1 MKANES
7 KSAFI
12 CFHLFS
18 FIWSFWG
25 GSGPLPTR
33 GRVVSAGMG
42 GARAVQS
49 NRVASAAAEGRYGPP
64 GWDKNESMTT
74 SVDNSRSKIETIVSR
89 HDVVILVPCFNEEL
103 TVGKTV
109 DAFREALPSATVY
122 VYDNNSTDR
131 TIDVAQAAGAVVRS
145 EPRQGKGNV
154 VRRMFADID
163 ADIFV
168 LVDGDATYEAAAA
181 PRMVRRAIEEN
192 LDFVNGARVSRSME
206 AYRKGHRFGNT
217 VLTAMVRK
225 LFGKQFTDM
234 LSGYKVFSRRYV
246 KSFPAMSRGFEIETE
261 LTVHALELRMPS
273 AEEFTAYGERP
284 SGSVSKLSTFRD
296 GARILR
302 LIFDLVRNERPL
314 QFFGLV
320 GAVLILIAVA
330 LAVPLADT
338 YLETGL
344 VPRLP
349 TAVLD
354 VGLIILGFLS
364 CLAGLILDVVATMR
378 NEMKR
383 LAYLSYPP
391 VSAGRR

>member
-1 MKANES
+1 M
-7 KSAFI
+7 
-12 CFHLFS
+12 
-18 FIWSFWG
+18 
-25 GSGPLPTR
+25 T
-33 GRVVSAGMG
+33 
-42 GARAVQS
+42 
-49 NRVASAAAEGRYGPP
+49 ASL
-64 GWDKNESMTT
+64 
-74 SVDNSRSKIETIVSR
+74 DNSKPGIETIACRREVA
-89 HDVVILVPCFNEEL
+89 VLVPCFNEEL
-103 TVGKTV
+103 TVGQTV
-109 DAFREALPSATVY
+109 AAFREALPSATVY

-131 TIDVAQAAGAVVRS
+131 TNDVARAAGAVVRS

-168 LVDGDATYEAAAA
+168 LVDGDATYDAEAA

-192 LDFVNGARVSRSME
+192 LDFVNGARVSQSMD
-206 AYRKGHRFGNT
+206 AYRKGHRLGNY
-217 VLTAMVRK
+217 VLTELVRDI
-225 LFGKQFTDM
+225 FGRQFTDM

-273 AEEFTAYGERP
+273 AEEPTAYGERP

-320 GAVLILIAVA
+320 GALLILIAIV
-330 LAVPLADT
+330 LTIPLAET
-338 YLETGL
+338 YFQTGL

-349 TAVLD
+349 TAVLAI
-354 VGLIILGFLS
+354 GLIIIGFLS
-364 CLAGLILDVVATMR
+364 FLAGLILDVVATMR
-378 NEMKR
+378 SEMKR

-391 VSAGRR
+391 VSAGRG

>member
-1 MKANES
+1 MATSLDNS
-7 KSAFI
+7 KS
-12 CFHLFS
+12 
-18 FIWSFWG
+18 G
-25 GSGPLPTR
+25 
-33 GRVVSAGMG
+33 
-42 GARAVQS
+42 
-49 NRVASAAAEGRYGPP
+49 
-64 GWDKNESMTT
+64 
-74 SVDNSRSKIETIVSR
+74 IETIVHR
-89 HDVVILVPCFNEEL
+89 HEVAVLVPCFNEEL

-109 DAFREALPSATVY
+109 AAFREALPSATIY

-131 TIDVAQAAGAVVRS
+131 TNDCARAAGAVVRS
-145 EPRQGKGNV
+145 ESRQGKGNV

-168 LVDGDATYEAAAA
+168 LVDGDATYDAEAA

-192 LDFVNGARVSRSME
+192 LDFVNGARVSQSMD
-206 AYRKGHRFGNT
+206 AYRRGHRLGNY
-217 VLTAMVRK
+217 VLTELVRDI
-225 LFGKQFTDM
+225 FGREFTDM

-273 AEEFTAYGERP
+273 AEEPTAYGERP

-314 QFFGLV
+314 QFFGLA
-320 GAVLILIAVA
+320 GALLILIAVV
-330 LAVPLADT
+330 LAIPLAET
-338 YLETGL
+338 YFQTGL

-349 TAVLD
+349 TAVLAI
-354 VGLIILGFLS
+354 GLVIIGFLS
-364 CLAGLILDVVATMR
+364 FLAGLILDVVATMR
-378 NEMKR
+378 SEMKR

-391 VSAGRR
+391 VSVGRS

>member
-1 MKANES
+1 MTTSLDSS
-7 KSAFI
+7 KSA
-12 CFHLFS
+12 
-18 FIWSFWG
+18 
-25 GSGPLPTR
+25 
-33 GRVVSAGMG
+33 
-42 GARAVQS
+42 
-49 NRVASAAAEGRYGPP
+49 
-64 GWDKNESMTT
+64 
-74 SVDNSRSKIETIVSR
+74 IEATVCQHEIA
-89 HDVVILVPCFNEEL
+89 ILMPCFNEEL
-103 TVGKTV
+103 TVGRTV
-109 DAFREALPSATVY
+109 SAFREALPLATVY
-122 VYDNNSTDR
+122 VYDNNSTDA
-131 TIDVAQAAGAVVRS
+131 TVDVAQAAGAIVRK

-163 ADIFV
+163 ADVFV
-168 LVDGDATYEAAAA
+168 LVDGDATYEAQAA

-192 LDFVNGARVSRSME
+192 LDFVNGARVSRSMD
-206 AYRKGHRFGNT
+206 AYRRGHQFGNYI
-217 VLTAMVRK
+217 LTALVRS

-273 AEEFTAYGERP
+273 GEEFTTYGERP

-314 QFFGLV
+314 QFFGLI
-320 GAVLILIAVA
+320 GMALILVAVA
-330 LAVPLADT
+330 LAVPLAET

-349 TAVLD
+349 TAVLII
-354 VGLIILGFLS
+354 GLIITGFLS

-378 NEMKR
+378 SEMKR

-391 VSAGRR
+391 VSPGRS